1 MIDRGGKMNEQILN
15 KNKNINRN
23 FRKLTVWKEA
33 INLFKF
39 VYDKVK
45 TLNEV
50 SFKVRA
56 QIEDSAFSVH
66 SNIAEGSSRRSIK
79 ENINFNNYA
88 LASLAENYSQ
98 VYALHEI
105 GLINSEWFDEYDAIH
120 YSLENKLIA
129 FNKAQIKIMK
139 SKENWHQDYILREEE
154 QIYSND
160 EKT

>member
-1 MIDRGGKMNEQILN
+1 MNQNRLN
-15 KNKNINRN
+15 RNKNINRSY
-23 FRKLTVWKEA
+23 RKLIVWQEA
-33 INLFKF
+33 ISFFKF
-39 VYDKVK
+39 VYKKVK

-56 QIEDSAFSVH
+56 QVEDSAFSVH

-98 VYALHEI
+98 VFAFLEAEI
-105 GLINSEWFDEYDAIH
+105 VDKEWFDEYDTKH

-129 FNKAQIKIMK
+129 YNKSQIKILK
-139 SKENWHQDYILREEE
+139 DKGDWHQDYIIREEE
-154 QIYSND
+154 TDYVKKD
-160 EKT
+160 